1 MQHKRQGQKILWPP
15 SISAHISHSWDS
27 AHHIVWKLST
37 HAATKQSQATNFVT
51 RCAHEISIFHYL
63 YPIPVAASS
72 ATAAAGFG
80 YDRDQ
85 VKTGE
90 SDIIMLLVI
99 SSGDG
104 SWCNIAAPS
113 SPCRALDLS
122 ARHRSISRFR
132 LKTPT
137 KCAHVRCWYMQIW
150 GRNYRV
156 SNSGSTFKRDFI
168 ISRIFPTYK
177 LSNFSSHHIFIIFKN
192 TLEPSSK
199 PSSSSYFHNH
209 LASNLPCPPN
219 HGG

>member
-15 SISAHISHSWDS
+15 SILAHISHSWDS

-63 YPIPVAASS
+63 YPSPVASS

-104 SWCNIAAPS
+104 SWCNIAAPPS

-132 LKTPT
+132 LRLPRSAHMCAADTCKFGGEIIGCRIPDQPSKETSLFQGYFLPT
-137 KCAHVRCWYMQIW
+137 C
-150 GRNYRV
+150 
-156 SNSGSTFKRDFI
+156 
-168 ISRIFPTYK
+168 
-177 LSNFSSHHIFIIFKN
+177 
-192 TLEPSSK
+192 
-199 PSSSSYFHNH
+199 
-209 LASNLPCPPN
+209 
-219 HGG
+219 

>member
-15 SISAHISHSWDS
+15 SILAHISHSWDS

-51 RCAHEISIFHYL
+51 RCAHEISISHYL
-63 YPIPVAASS
+63 YPNPVASSSS

-104 SWCNIAAPS
+104 SWCNIAAPPS

-132 LKTPT
+132 LRLPRSAHMCAADTCKFGGEIIGCRIPDQPSKETSLFQGYFLPT
-137 KCAHVRCWYMQIW
+137 C
-150 GRNYRV
+150 
-156 SNSGSTFKRDFI
+156 
-168 ISRIFPTYK
+168 
-177 LSNFSSHHIFIIFKN
+177 
-192 TLEPSSK
+192 
-199 PSSSSYFHNH
+199 
-209 LASNLPCPPN
+209 
-219 HGG
+219 

>member
-15 SISAHISHSWDS
+15 SILAHISHSWDS

-63 YPIPVAASS
+63 YPNPVASS
-72 ATAAAGFG
+72 AMAAAGFG

-104 SWCNIAAPS
+104 SWCNIAAPPS

-168 ISRIFPTYK
+168 ISRIFPTYLTTK
-177 LSNFSSHHIFIIFKN
+177 LLSNFSSHHIQKHIRAFVKAIVVIIF
-192 TLEPSSK
+192 P
-199 PSSSSYFHNH
+199 
-209 LASNLPCPPN
+209 
-219 HGG
+219 

>member
-15 SISAHISHSWDS
+15 SILAHISHSWDS

-63 YPIPVAASS
+63 YPSPVASS
-72 ATAAAGFG
+72 ATAVAAGFG

-104 SWCNIAAPS
+104 SWCNIAAPPS

-132 LKTPT
+132 LDSLPRRHMLIH
-137 KCAHVRCWYMQIW
+137 ANL
-150 GRNYRV
+150 GE
-156 SNSGSTFKRDFI
+156 I
-168 ISRIFPTYK
+168 IGCRISDQPSRETSLFQGY
-177 LSNFSSHHIFIIFKN
+177 LSNFSS
-192 TLEPSSK
+192 SYSK
-199 PSSSSYFHNH
+199 TH
-209 LASNLPCPPN
+209 
-219 HGG
+219 

>member
-15 SISAHISHSWDS
+15 SILAHISHSWDS

-63 YPIPVAASS
+63 YPSPVASS

-104 SWCNIAAPS
+104 SWCNIAALPS

-168 ISRIFPTYK
+168 ISRIFPTYLTTK
-177 LSNFSSHHIFIIFKN
+177 LLSNFSSHHIQKHIRAFVKAIVVIIF
-192 TLEPSSK
+192 P
-199 PSSSSYFHNH
+199 
-209 LASNLPCPPN
+209 
-219 HGG
+219 